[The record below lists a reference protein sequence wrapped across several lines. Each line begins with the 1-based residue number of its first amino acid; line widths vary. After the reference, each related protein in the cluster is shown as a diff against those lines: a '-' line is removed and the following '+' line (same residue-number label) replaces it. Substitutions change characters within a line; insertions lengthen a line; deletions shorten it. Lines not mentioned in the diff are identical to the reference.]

1 MDYGKSFTFV
11 FDDPRWITKIAIG
24 TGLIL
29 VSSLLSV
36 ILIGVLGFFILGGYS
51 IRLLQNVRDGDDTPL
66 PEWDDWGGDFM
77 RGLKYAV
84 VGIIWALPMIIFVL
98 PMIIGGA
105 ISDGNGGASFLGG
118 LIMVGAGCLM
128 FLYGLFV
135 ALAAPGF
142 TIAYSGD
149 ERINSGLQFTEIWHW
164 TQSNI
169 GQVIV
174 AVLVVLLAQFVIT
187 MVGSIVGAVL
197 CLVGMAI
204 TIPLASLA
212 VSIFQHHV
220 YGQLAHEFPFDGAS
234 ALASNVP
241 QELATTALSDMNLP
255 AVAEDTAQTDV
266 DDTDNSSDTDSELPS
281 A

>member
-1 MDYGKSFTFV
+1 MDYAKSFTFV

-51 IRLLQNVRDGDDTPL
+51 IRLLQNVRRGDETPL

-84 VGIIWALPMIIFVL
+84 VGIVWALPMIIFIL

-105 ISDGNGGASFLGG
+105 IADGNGSASLLGG
-118 LIMVGAGCLM
+118 LIMVGAMCFM

-142 TIAYSGD
+142 TIAFSGD
-149 ERINSGLQFTEIWHW
+149 EQITSGLQFTEIWHW
-164 TQSNI
+164 TRANI

-174 AVLVVLLAQFVIT
+174 AVLVILLAQFVIT

-204 TIPLASLA
+204 TVPLATLA

-220 YGQLAHEFPFDGAS
+220 YGQLAHEFPFGGTGV
-234 ALASNVP
+234 LAPYSP
-241 QELATTALSDMNLP
+241 AGLATTNLGDLNLP
-255 AVAEDTAQTDV
+255 AVADETPQTDV
-266 DDTDNSSDTDSELPS
+266 SDSDSDSEQPS